1 MKKNKK
7 LILSILLLLLAVI
20 GAVAGTFAFFT
31 AQRSTTANRFAAG
44 TLDLNVASN
53 NVVNEPFVIE
63 NLGATGNISGSKS
76 WVVRNTGTLP
86 GRFLLRL
93 QNVNN
98 QENGCNDQEKAAE
111 PACDN
116 DNKGELGA
124 LLTLK
129 VKLDDDDVVSTTLAD
144 NQVSKLGQDWNALTP
159 IVLQPNEERTV
170 TAYWALGEDEYG
182 NEIQS
187 DSVDFN
193 MNFRLI
199 QLISGPTPSN

>member
-1 MKKNKK
+1 MKNKK
-7 LILSILLLLLAVI
+7 LVLSLLLVLLAVG
-20 GAVAGTFAFFT
+20 GAMAGTFAFFT

-63 NLGATGNISGSKS
+63 NLGATGDISGTKT
-76 WVVRNTGTLP
+76 WTVRNTGTLP

-98 QENGCNDQEKAAE
+98 QENGCNDQEEAAE
-111 PACDN
+111 PACDA
-116 DNKGELGA
+116 DTMGELGNVINLKVQLDGVDVVDS
-124 LLTLK
+124 LLTNAQQ
-129 VKLDDDDVVSTTLAD
+129 SE
-144 NQVSKLGQDWNALTP
+144 LGQDWNALTP
-159 IVLQPNEERTV
+159 VVLQANEERTI
-170 TAYWALGEDEYG
+170 TTYWDVDEDAYG

-199 QLISGPTPSN
+199 QLINGPTPSN

>member
-1 MKKNKK
+1 MKNKK
-7 LILSILLLLLAVI
+7 LVLSILLILLAVG
-20 GAVAGTFAFFT
+20 GAIAGTTAFFT

-63 NLGATGNISGSKS
+63 NLGATGDISGSKT
-76 WVVRNTGTLP
+76 WTVKNTGTLP

-98 QENGCNDQEKAAE
+98 QENGCNDQEKATE
-111 PACDN
+111 PNCEADTM
-116 DNKGELGA
+116 GELGGVIN
-124 LLTLK
+124 LK
-129 VKLDDDDVVSTTLAD
+129 VQLDGVDVVDSLLANANESD
-144 NQVSKLGQDWNALTP
+144 LGQEWNALTP
-159 IVLQPNEERTV
+159 IVLQANEERTV
-170 TAYWALGEDEYG
+170 TAYWDVDEDAYG

-199 QLISGPTPSN
+199 QLINGPTPTN

>member
-1 MKKNKK
+1 MKNKK
-7 LILSILLLLLAVI
+7 LVLSILLVLLAVG
-20 GAVAGTFAFFT
+20 GAMAGTFAFFT
-31 AQRSTTANRFAAG
+31 AQRTTTANRFAAG

-63 NLGATGNISGSKS
+63 NLGATGDISGTKT
-76 WVVRNTGTLP
+76 WTVRNTGTLP

-98 QENGCNDQEKAAE
+98 QENDCNDQEEAAE
-111 PACDN
+111 PTCDA
-116 DNKGELGA
+116 DTMGELGGVVN
-124 LLTLK
+124 LK
-129 VKLDDDDVVSTTLAD
+129 VKLDGVDVVDSFLTNAK
-144 NQVSKLGQDWNALTP
+144 QSELGQDWKALTP
-159 IVLQPNEERTV
+159 VVLQANEERTV
-170 TAYWALGEDEYG
+170 TAYWDVDEDEYG

-199 QLISGPTPSN
+199 QLVNQDIPN